1 MSYIKVDPTDLVT
14 AARQMELALGVIE
27 QTTSRNDSLAEMAS
41 ASGRPDVAS
50 AIQSFI
56 SAWSYGLS
64 YMKQDVSRIQGLLH
78 TAGDAYLKAE
88 GAIEKA
94 AST

>member
-1 MSYIKVDPTDLVT
+1 
-14 AARQMELALGVIE
+14 
-27 QTTSRNDSLAEMAS
+27 
-41 ASGRPDVAS
+41 
-50 AIQSFI
+50 
-56 SAWSYGLS
+56 
-64 YMKQDVSRIQGLLH
+64 MKQDVSRIQGLLH